1 MPHEKGHKGIEPT
14 KPEPTKAESKRIK
27 GKRSEEYSGP
37 TAAQKAAYKKR
48 KEEYKKEIAR
58 RESEKRKKEDDARSK
73 KGKRKKEDDARFKKG
88 KKDPAKKAN
97 KKAESKP
104 PKRGDRRPDGS
115 IVGGIAGAKPT
126 KAKTNGKAPS
136 NKKVPKNEIDKTT
149 GKKYDDSENGRKERL
164 KREQAAGTRDEMGYQ
179 TSSYES
185 GGAAPK
191 NLGTVS
197 DGTPFYKRGPLYA
210 HEAGHTDPTKEA
222 KAKAA
227 AEAKKKHDASKKVYG
242 KATKTEST
250 KDGVTTYTMSRPWT
264 KEGTGSSG
272 GKNLGPG
279 YKPSAAETARAN
291 AARKTSG
298 VDTRSHTSFNIK
310 PHGIEITPMLP
321 TASITIP
328 KIPTN
333 TKKPAPPPS
342 LTSFKGKSGTFSLKG
357 IDTSGR
363 GGRKSGSGGG
373 KVCGCK

>member
-1 MPHEKGHKGIEPT
+1 MPHKKGH
-14 KPEPTKAESKRIK
+14 
-27 GKRSEEYSGP
+27 
-37 TAAQKAAYKKR
+37 
-48 KEEYKKEIAR
+48 
-58 RESEKRKKEDDARSK
+58 
-73 KGKRKKEDDARFKKG
+73 
-88 KKDPAKKAN
+88 KDPAKKAS
-97 KKAESKP
+97 KKATPKP

-115 IVGGIAGAKPT
+115 IVGGIVRAKPT

-136 NKKVPKNEIDKTT
+136 KKDPFKAPKKVSKNEIDKTT

-164 KREQAAGTRDEMGYQ
+164 KREQAAGMRDEMGYQ

-197 DGTPFYKRGPLYA
+197 GGTAFYKTGPLYA

-227 AEAKKKHDASKKVYG
+227 AEAKKKHDASGKVYG
-242 KATKTEST
+242 KATKTKST

-264 KEGTGSSG
+264 KKGTGSSG

-291 AARKTSG
+291 AAKNSSG

-310 PHGIEITPMLP
+310 PVGIKITPMLP
-321 TASITIP
+321 TAKINP
-328 KIPTN
+328 PRIPTN
-333 TKKPAPPPS
+333 TKKAPPPPS
-342 LTSFKGKSGTFSLKG
+342 LTSFKGKSGTYSLKG

-363 GGRKSGSGGG
+363 GGRTSKRSSSS
-373 KVCGCK
+373 CGCN

>member
-1 MPHEKGHKGIEPT
+1 MPHKKGHKDPT
-14 KPEPTKAESKRIK
+14 KPEKKPTKAESKRIK
-27 GKRSEEYSGP
+27 GKRSEEYTPP

-48 KEEYKKEIAR
+48 KEEYKKRE
-58 RESEKRKKEDDARSK
+58 RESEN
-73 KGKRKKEDDARFKKG
+73 RKKEDDARFKKG

-115 IVGGIAGAKPT
+115 IVGGIVGATKSKKPSKNKPVGKKSVNDSPET
-126 KAKTNGKAPS
+126 EARRVKEYKIAKAQKEAE
-136 NKKVPKNEIDKTT
+136 NKKAEQ
-149 GKKYDDSENGRKERL
+149 KK
-164 KREQAAGTRDEMGYQ
+164 A
-179 TSSYES
+179 SSKQD
-185 GGAAPK
+185 PPTK

-250 KDGVTTYTMSRPWT
+250 KNGVTTYTMSRPWT
-264 KEGTGSSG
+264 KKGTGSSG

-310 PHGIEITPMLP
+310 PYGIKITPMLP

-333 TKKPAPPPS
+333 TKKTPPPPS
-342 LTSFKGKSGTFSLKG
+342 LTSFKGKSGTYSLKG

-363 GGRKSGSGGG
+363 GGRKSGSGSGR
-373 KVCGCK
+373 VCGCK